1 MRLELTILAALAPQ
15 ASVYTIPPSGH
26 IGFPRAQLSSG
37 EDSLDCLD
45 RASLCYRHSRLR
57 CHTAD
62 LNCTRLAGLK
72 PCVYLR
78 NLVRETGL
86 EPVRPKTGDF
96 KSPVATITPLSHIW
110 YQELDSNQPHL
121 VLQTSALP
129 DELSW
134 HCLVDDAGFEPAT
147 ASVSRKYSTT
157 EIIILISY
165 CSVNYINTNTFR
177 IISIAGTIP
186 SNSYKSLACSKLVK
200 CPCVRLVSCSF
211 TFIVRNFFS
220 FY

>member
-1 MRLELTILAALAPQ
+1 MR
-15 ASVYTIPPSGH
+15 V
-26 IGFPRAQLSSG
+26 
-37 EDSLDCLD
+37 
-45 RASLCYRHSRLR
+45 
-57 CHTAD
+57 
-62 LNCTRLAGLK
+62 AG
-72 PCVYLR
+72 V
-78 NLVRETGL
+78 
-86 EPVRPKTGDF
+86 EPARPKTGDF

-110 YQELDSNQPHL
+110 YQELDLNQPHL

-177 IISIAGTIP
+177 IVSIAGTIP

-200 CPCVRLVSCSF
+200 CPCVRLVSCIF

-220 FY
+220 F